1 MVTSTRSRNDSAR
14 SLKRYA
20 SDPTVPIQTKPVLC
34 IRGGVLRAWMVLPTV
49 ELRGR
54 TFAPLSSNMCWLQQL
69 LGGYRRKRLYHA
81 PVACF
86 LQECLAAFR
95 TGEDQQSSNGFEPS
109 DVPANKDEGRV
120 RRDHL
125 QRKVGTAALGI
136 SDSEDENA
144 VRDEGFGP
152 REQTSPKLRRVPTA
166 RLGELITRDV
176 RGFKLTY
183 TVGRGPKVLIP
194 TDGPFIERIVK
205 DLQPRARE
213 RSAGSPARSSASSQ
227 EGLAATAASSQDRGR
242 VFWRGLGYQIIY
254 SDGKGNRRQSRAGL
268 TLPKRG
274 LTNEPLTEE
283 ETLRAKHMLLK
294 KARREW
300 NRLDQ
305 SGAPR
310 FDA

>member
-49 ELRGR
+49 ELYGR

-95 TGEDQQSSNGFEPS
+95 TGEDQPSSNGFEPS

-183 TVGRGPKVLIP
+183 TVGRGPKVWIP

-205 DLQPRARE
+205 GLQPRAC
-213 RSAGSPARSSASSQ
+213 SQGPASASSQ

-242 VFWRGLGYQIIY
+242 VFWRGHGYQIIY
-254 SDGKGNRRQSRAGL
+254 SDGKGNWRQSRAGL

-274 LTNEPLTEE
+274 LTNEPLTEK

-310 FDA
+310 CDA